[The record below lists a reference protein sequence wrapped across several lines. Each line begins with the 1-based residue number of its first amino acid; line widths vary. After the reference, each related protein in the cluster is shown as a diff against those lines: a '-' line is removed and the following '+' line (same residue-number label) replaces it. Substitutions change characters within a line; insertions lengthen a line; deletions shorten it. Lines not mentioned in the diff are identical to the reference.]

1 MGQIGFGGTC
11 KSIARWLATRR
22 VGADAGERSDDF
34 LICSIAKGDKLSMKV
49 LFARHNVRVYRFAL
63 RLTRDESLA
72 EDVVSEVFLHAWRGA
87 KNFQAKSRVSTW
99 LLAIAHN
106 KAKDALQRRR
116 HEYLSDDEAAAIEDP
131 ADNPEAVFSKKERGS
146 LLQECLTKL
155 PAAQREVIDL
165 VHHKSIEEVA
175 QIVGAQASTVKTRM
189 FYARSRLAQML
200 NAAGVEHVPLT
211 AR

>member
-1 MGQIGFGGTC
+1 MQIGCALANGGP
-11 KSIARWLATRR
+11 RY
-22 VGADAGERSDDF
+22 VGNDVAEGSDDA
-34 LICSIAKGDKLSMKV
+34 LISAAARGDRHALKTLY
-49 LFARHNVRVYRFAL
+49 ARHNLRVYRFAL
-63 RLTRDESLA
+63 RLTRDEALA

-87 KNFQAKSRVSTW
+87 KNFQSKSKVSTW

-116 HEYLSDDEAAAIEDP
+116 HEYLSDDDAAAVEDP
-131 ADNPEAVFSKKERGS
+131 ADNPETTWSKKERS
-146 LLQECLTKL
+146 ALLQACLTKL

-165 VHHKSIEEVA
+165 VYYHHKSVEEVA

-200 NAAGVEHVPLT
+200 NQAGIEH
-211 AR
+211 AFA

>member
-1 MGQIGFGGTC
+1 MQIDCTLA
-11 KSIARWLATRR
+11 KVATRR

-34 LICSIAKGDKLSMKV
+34 LICAIAEGDKLSMKV

-72 EDVVSEVFLHAWRGA
+72 EDVVSEVFLDAWRGA
-87 KNFQAKSRVSTW
+87 RNFQAKSKVSTW

-106 KAKDALQRRR
+106 KAKNALQRRR

-131 ADNPEAVFSKKERGS
+131 ADNPEAVFSKKQRGA

-165 VHHKSIEEVA
+165 VYYHHKSIEEVG

-200 NAAGVEHVPLT
+200 KAAGVEHVW
-211 AR
+211 A

>member
-1 MGQIGFGGTC
+1 MQIGCG
-11 KSIARWLATRR
+11 LANNVTRR
-22 VGADAGERSDDF
+22 VGTDAAERSDDS
-34 LICSIAKGDKLSMKV
+34 LVSAIAKGDELSLKV
-49 LFARHNVRVYRFAL
+49 LYARHNVRVYRFAL

-87 KNFQAKSRVSTW
+87 KNFQAKSKVSTW

-116 HEYLSDDEAAAIEDP
+116 HEYLSDDDAAAIEDP
-131 ADNPEAVFSKKERGS
+131 ADNPEATWSKKERGA

-165 VHHKSIEEVA
+165 VYYHHKSVDEVA
-175 QIVGAQASTVKTRM
+175 QIVGVQAATVKTRM

-200 NAAGVEHVPLT
+200 TQAGIEH
-211 AR
+211 AWA

>member
-1 MGQIGFGGTC
+1 MQIDY
-11 KSIARWLATRR
+11 ALANVATRR
-22 VGADAGERSDDF
+22 LPNNAAERSDDC
-34 LICSIAKGDKLSMKV
+34 LISAIARGDKHSLKV
-49 LFARHNVRVYRFAL
+49 LYARHNVRVYRFAL

-72 EDVVSEVFLHAWRGA
+72 EDVVSEVFIHAWRGA
-87 KNFQAKSRVSTW
+87 KNFQAKSKVSTW

-116 HEYLSDDEAAAIEDP
+116 HEYLSDDDAAAIEDP
-131 ADNPEAVFSKKERGS
+131 ADNPEAVWSKKERGA
-146 LLQECLTKL
+146 LLQECLAKL

-165 VHHKSIEEVA
+165 VYYHHKSIEEVA

-200 NAAGVEHVPLT
+200 SEAGVEH
-211 AR
+211 AWAA

>member
-1 MGQIGFGGTC
+1 M
-11 KSIARWLATRR
+11 SNVIAINAAAKKNIATARATTDEMLLA
-22 VGADAGERSDDF
+22 A
-34 LICSIAKGDKLSMKV
+34 IAEGDRTAMHV
-49 LFARHNVRVYRFAL
+49 LYSRHNVRVYRFAL

-131 ADNPEAVFSKKERGS
+131 ADNPEAVFSKKERGT

-165 VHHKSIEEVA
+165 VYYHHKSIEEVA

-200 NAAGVEHVPLT
+200 NAAGVEH
-211 AR
+211 AWA

>member
-1 MGQIGFGGTC
+1 MQIGC
-11 KSIARWLATRR
+11 ALANVATRHLGNE
-22 VGADAGERSDDF
+22 VADRSDDA
-34 LICSIAKGDKLSMKV
+34 LISAVGRGDRLALKV
-49 LFARHNVRVYRFAL
+49 LYARHNVRVYRFAL

-72 EDVVSEVFLHAWRGA
+72 EDVVSEVVLQAWRGA
-87 KNFQAKSRVSTW
+87 KNFQSKSKVSTW

-116 HEYLSDDEAAAIEDP
+116 HEYLSDDDAAAIEDP
-131 ADNPEAVFSKKERGS
+131 ADNPEAAWSKKERGA

-165 VHHKSIEEVA
+165 VYYHHKSVEEVA
-175 QIVGAQASTVKTRM
+175 QIVGVQASTVKTRM

-200 NAAGVEHVPLT
+200 NEAGVEH
-211 AR
+211 AWA

>member
-1 MGQIGFGGTC
+1 MQIGCALANVGT
-11 KSIARWLATRR
+11 RY
-22 VGADAGERSDDF
+22 VGNDVAERSDDA
-34 LICSIAKGDKLSMKV
+34 LLSAVARGDKLALKT
-49 LFARHNVRVYRFAL
+49 LYARHNLRVYRFAL
-63 RLTRDESLA
+63 RQTRDESLA

-87 KNFQAKSRVSTW
+87 KNFQSKSKVSTW

-116 HEYLSDDEAAAIEDP
+116 HEYLSDDDAAAVEDP
-131 ADNPEAVFSKKERGS
+131 ADNPETTWSKKERS
-146 LLQECLTKL
+146 ALLQACLTKL

-165 VHHKSIEEVA
+165 VYYHHKSVEEVA

-200 NAAGVEHVPLT
+200 NQAGIEH
-211 AR
+211 AFA

>member
-1 MGQIGFGGTC
+1 MQIDC
-11 KSIARWLATRR
+11 ALANVATRR
-22 VGADAGERSDDF
+22 VGTDAAERSDDS
-34 LICSIAKGDKLSMKV
+34 LISAIAKGDKLALKV
-49 LFARHNVRVYRFAL
+49 LYARHNVRVYRFAL
-63 RLTRDESLA
+63 RLTRDEALA

-87 KNFQAKSRVSTW
+87 KNFQSKSKVSTW

-116 HEYLSDDEAAAIEDP
+116 HEYLSDD
-131 ADNPEAVFSKKERGS
+131 NPEATWSKKERGA

-165 VHHKSIEEVA
+165 VYYHHKSVEEVA
-175 QIVGAQASTVKTRM
+175 QIVGVQAATVKTRM

-200 NAAGVEHVPLT
+200 SQVGIEH
-211 AR
+211 AWA

>member
-1 MGQIGFGGTC
+1 MQIDC
-11 KSIARWLATRR
+11 ALANVATRR
-22 VGADAGERSDDF
+22 VGTDAAERSDDS
-34 LICSIAKGDKLSMKV
+34 LISAIARGDKLALRV
-49 LFARHNVRVYRFAL
+49 LYGRHSVRVYRFAL
-63 RLTRDESLA
+63 RVTRDESLA

-87 KNFQAKSRVSTW
+87 RNFQAKSKVSTW

-116 HEYLSDDEAAAIEDP
+116 HEYLSDDDAAAIEDP
-131 ADNPEAVFSKKERGS
+131 ADNPEATFSKKERGA

-165 VHHKSIEEVA
+165 VYYHHKSVEEVA
-175 QIVGAQASTVKTRM
+175 QIVGVQAATVKTRM

-200 NAAGVEHVPLT
+200 TEAGIEH
-211 AR
+211 AWA

>member
-1 MGQIGFGGTC
+1 MQIDCTLA
-11 KSIARWLATRR
+11 KVATRR
-22 VGADAGERSDDF
+22 VGADAGEQSDDF
-34 LICSIAKGDKLSMKV
+34 LIRAIAKGDKLSMKV

-72 EDVVSEVFLHAWRGA
+72 EDVVFLHAWRGA
-87 KNFQAKSRVSTW
+87 KKFQAKSKVSTW

-131 ADNPEAVFSKKERGS
+131 ADNPEAVFSKKERGT

-165 VHHKSIEEVA
+165 VYYHHKSIEEVV

-200 NAAGVEHVPLT
+200 NAAGVEH
-211 AR
+211 AWA